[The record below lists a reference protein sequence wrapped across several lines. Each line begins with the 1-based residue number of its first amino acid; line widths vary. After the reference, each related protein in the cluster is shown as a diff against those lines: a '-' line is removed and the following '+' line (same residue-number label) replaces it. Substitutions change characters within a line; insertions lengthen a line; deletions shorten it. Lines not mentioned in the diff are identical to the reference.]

1 MSEAAAQAAPS
12 VTITDSAARRVA
24 KLIAEDGGTDI
35 MLRVSV
41 SGGGCQGFQ
50 YGFTLDDTLNA
61 DDRVF
66 EKDGVKFVIDEISL
80 GLLDGAAI
88 DFKDELVGAYF
99 AVENPNASSSCGCGV
114 SFSI

>member
-1 MSEAAAQAAPS
+1 MAETAPNTRPG

-24 KLIAEDGGTDI
+24 KLIAEDGETAI

-50 YGFTLDDTLNA
+50 YGFTLDDAVNS
-61 DDRVF
+61 DDRIF
-66 EKDGVKFVIDEISL
+66 EKDGVKFVVDEISL
-80 GLLDGAAI
+80 GLIDGAAI
-88 DFKDELVGAYF
+88 DYKDELVGAYF
-99 AVENPNASSSCGCGV
+99 AIDNPNATSSCGCGI